1 MIDQVSIHI
10 ISGKG
15 GNGVV
20 SGRREKYEPLGGPDG
35 GDGGDGGGVFAI
47 CDENTNTLLGFR
59 YARIFRAENGG
70 SGAGGRKHGRNGKD
84 VEFRVPVGTQIWIG
98 GEEQVRLADLTV
110 TGERVVVAVGGRGGR
125 GNARF
130 ATPVNQFPLLAEE
143 GDPGQDFEAQLE
155 LKLLADIGIIGAPN
169 AGKSSLLMALTA
181 AKPKVAPYPFT
192 TIEPVLGVGAR
203 HNKTFVLV
211 DIPGLIEGAHEG
223 VGLGGDFLRHIERT
237 RLLVHVIDGSEED
250 PGGRYHQIRQEMGLF
265 NDKLLDKPEIVAFN
279 KMDIDGVGER
289 FEEIQEELQ
298 GSAVASVCISAAA
311 RTGLESLINHIT
323 SLLDEIQVSEGD
335 TTEAVQQDDVPV
347 IRPASDAPQD
357 IVRRVGK
364 RFIVKS
370 RAANRLA
377 AMVDENNWDARIQL
391 YEQLR
396 RLGVIAALE
405 KAGIRSGQVFQVG
418 GLDWKWE

>member
-1 MIDQVSIHI
+1 M
-10 ISGKG
+10 K
-15 GNGVV
+15 
-20 SGRREKYEPLGGPDG
+20 
-35 GDGGDGGGVFAI
+35 
-47 CDENTNTLLGFR
+47 
-59 YARIFRAENGG
+59 
-70 SGAGGRKHGRNGKD
+70 
-84 VEFRVPVGTQIWIG
+84 
-98 GEEQVRLADLTV
+98 
-110 TGERVVVAVGGRGGR
+110 
-125 GNARF
+125 
-130 ATPVNQFPLLAEE
+130 
-143 GDPGQDFEAQLE
+143 
-155 LKLLADIGIIGAPN
+155 
-169 AGKSSLLMALTA
+169 M
-181 AKPKVAPYPFT
+181 
-192 TIEPVLGVGAR
+192 
-203 HNKTFVLV
+203 
-211 DIPGLIEGAHEG
+211 
-223 VGLGGDFLRHIERT
+223 
-237 RLLVHVIDGSEED
+237 EED